1 MFKILVRTLIILAA
15 FAAVSLGL
23 YWFAGTSAGQT
34 LFSSVRAGGEHGRP
48 PMERGARPAGGDFS
62 TEGRPARGF
71 EGGFER
77 GGREGGIDLTR
88 ALFDLPGK
96 LALFAGV
103 AAVIIIPRK
112 LFRLLRKK
120 SRPATAQGV
129 SS

>member
-1 MFKILVRTLIILAA
+1 MFKTLVRTLIILAA

-48 PMERGARPAGGDFS
+48 PMERGARPEGGDFS
-62 TEGRPARGF
+62 AEGRPARGF

-77 GGREGGIDLTR
+77 GGRGEMDITR
-88 ALFDLPGK
+88 ALFDLPAK

-112 LFRLLRKK
+112 LFGLVKRK
-120 SRPATAQGV
+120 SRPAAAQGV

>member
-34 LFSSVRAGGEHGRP
+34 LFSSVRGGEHGRP
-48 PMERGARPAGGDFS
+48 PMERGARPEGGDFS
-62 TEGRPARGF
+62 AEGRPARGF

-88 ALFDLPGK
+88 ALVDLPAK
-96 LALFAGV
+96 LALFTGV

-112 LFRLLRKK
+112 LFGLVKRK
-120 SRPATAQGV
+120 SRPAAAQGV